1 MKSIYIIADRIA
13 ISSKLFSA
21 KIILHFSTPYIASVP
36 NTPQK
41 EPQDKDF
48 PTSEWTGS

>member
-1 MKSIYIIADRIA
+1 MKIIYIIADRIA

-21 KIILHFSTPYIASVP
+21 KIIILYFSTPHTESVP

-48 PTSEWTGS
+48 PTLE